1 MWGTG
6 TVVVAERRK
15 PAAEGDPAVGVESD
29 RLVFDYLSRVGDLA
43 QTALPAAQRMRLVAQ
58 LRKDIDKERGSADS
72 AAAVQRILGRIGS
85 PDEVVEA
92 AAGSTTSG
100 AGAVPAAPEPVTE
113 PPPGSYGPYAKPPR
127 PPRAP
132 RKTADVPPPRK
143 DAEEPDWWRDP
154 SGGGPLRAGDELV
167 GLPGMTGGVFIP
179 FDDEELDRKDPPPR
193 RPYRRLVDAEE
204 AEAEEDAEA
213 YEEEGPRRTGPR
225 RWLPRLRRAA
235 RGGEGGRRW
244 GSPMLLVAA
253 ALLVGG
259 AVIGSWIPL
268 LLGWGAGYLSR
279 GLSRPQ
285 AKFAVLGIPGAT
297 AVGMLVWLWGRD
309 AGKWSTPVAQ
319 GQMGQAM
326 QDALPVAV
334 RVAAAASA
342 LYLLWR
348 ARRSA

>member
-1 MWGTG
+1 M
-6 TVVVAERRK
+6 VAERRK

-58 LRKDIDKERGSADS
+58 LRKDIDKERGSADN

-92 AAGSTTSG
+92 AAGSASSG
-100 AGAVPAAPEPVTE
+100 AGPEPAAFEPVTE

-127 PPRAP
+127 PPGTS

-143 DAEEPDWWRDP
+143 DDGEPDWWRVDP
-154 SGGGPLRAGDELV
+154 SGGGPLRAGDELA

-179 FDDEELDRKDPPPR
+179 FDDEELDQKDPPPR
-193 RPYRRLVDAEE
+193 RPEGRLAEGE
-204 AEAEEDAEA
+204 EEDGEEDEEA
-213 YEEEGPRRTGPR
+213 YEEKRPRSAGPR

-235 RGGEGGRRW
+235 GGGARRW
-244 GSPMLLVAA
+244 GSPILLLAA
-253 ALLVGG
+253 ALLVAG

-268 LLGWGAGYLSR
+268 LLGWGMGYLSR
-279 GLSRPQ
+279 RLSRPQ

-309 AGKWSTPVAQ
+309 AGKWSTPVAK

-326 QDALPVAV
+326 QDALPVTV